1 MSTETE
7 PQSFECPECNAT
19 IEIPTD
25 PESGQ
30 IECECGTSYLYGKNE
45 PSDGPSL
52 EIVSAYYSFIAPE
65 VIALQEK
72 VLLFNEQNPDSK
84 LFTQEAIDSAKS
96 TIEDAKK
103 MIEDGPDSDS

>member
-1 MSTETE
+1 MSTKSET
-7 PQSFECPECNAT
+7 FTCPECDAFIT
-19 IEIPTD
+19 VPTD

-30 IECECGTSYLYGKNE
+30 IDCECGVQYLYGKNE

-52 EIVSAYYSFIAPE
+52 EMVSAYYSFIAPE

-72 VLLFNEQNPDSK
+72 ILLFNEENPESK
-84 LFTQEAIDSAKS
+84 LFTQEAIDAAKT

-103 MIEDGPDSDS
+103 MIQDGQTGDS